1 MSTRLPEPSV
11 LLLTADLFFRA
22 KLDGIVRSA
31 GARVVTSL
39 PADLAVVELERPD
52 ASARIRQLV
61 DGGVGVLSF
70 GSHVRARALR
80 EARALG
86 AVAVPNAEI
95 EQALRRALRELVE

>member
-1 MSTRLPEPSV
+1 MSTPLAEPSV

-22 KLDGIVRSA
+22 KLDGIVRAA

-52 ASARIRQLV
+52 APARIGELV
-61 DGGVGVLSF
+61 DAGVGVLSF

-80 EARALG
+80 EARARG

-95 EQALRRALRELVE
+95 EQALRRALREAVE

>member
-1 MSTRLPEPSV
+1 LPEPSV
-11 LLLTADLFFRA
+11 LILTADLFFRA

-31 GARVVTSL
+31 GARVVTSG

-52 ASARIRQLV
+52 APARIRELV
-61 DGGVGVLSF
+61 DAGIAVLSF
-70 GSHVRARALR
+70 GSHVRPRALR

-95 EQALRRALRELVE
+95 EQALRQSIRDIVA